1 MIIANSIGFARST
14 KFWSTKMELARLMR
28 IVIKVVGNVIPVG
41 EIPGHAKGL
50 VIADLDARTYLER
63 I

>member
-1 MIIANSIGFARST
+1 
-14 KFWSTKMELARLMR
+14 MELARLMR